1 MRGVATIR
9 RIDVSENT
17 FQSAVLDRSHT
28 LPVVV
33 DFWAEWCGPCRQ
45 LGPVIE
51 RAAEARA
58 GKLELAKVDVDAN
71 PGLARAFGI
80 QGIPAVKAFRDGRVA
95 AEFVGAQPPAGVD
108 QFLDSLLPSEADA
121 LVERGDEASLRRAHE
136 LEPTRAD
143 AAVPLAK
150 LLRERSE
157 TDEALAVL
165 ARVPGSFAA
174 DGLAARIGLE
184 SAARNSAQP
193 PVPDLSEAFAAL
205 DAGDQQRALDLL
217 LEALPSADGARDD
230 VRRVVVGVL
239 DELGAT
245 HPLARNARRRLAS
258 ALY

>member
-1 MRGVATIR
+1 M
-9 RIDVSENT
+9 DVTEST
-17 FQSAVLDRSHT
+17 FQTAVLDRSHAV
-28 LPVVV
+28 PVIV

-51 RAAEARA
+51 RAVDARA

-80 QGIPAVKAFRDGRVA
+80 QSIPAVKAFRDGKVA
-95 AEFVGAQPPAGVD
+95 AEFIGAQPPSAVE

-121 LVERGDEASLRRAHE
+121 LVELGDEASLRHANE

-150 LLRERSE
+150 ILKDRGE
-157 TDEALAVL
+157 TDEALAIL
-165 ARVPGSFAA
+165 SRVPGSFAA
-174 DGLAARIGLE
+174 DGLKARIDLE
-184 SAARNSAQP
+184 SAAGSGAQP

-205 DAGDQQRALDLL
+205 DAGEEERALDLL
-217 LEALPSADGARDD
+217 LEALPNADGARDD

-239 DELGAT
+239 DELGVE

>member
-1 MRGVATIR
+1 M
-9 RIDVSENT
+9 DVSESS

-51 RAAEARA
+51 RAVDARA
-58 GKLELAKVDVDAN
+58 GKVELAKVDVDAN

-80 QGIPAVKAFRDGRVA
+80 QSIPAVKAFRDGKVA
-95 AEFVGAQPPAGVD
+95 AEFIGAQSPSAVD
-108 QFLDSLLPSEADA
+108 QFLDSLLPSEADG
-121 LVERGDEASLRRAHE
+121 LVELGDEESLRRANE
-136 LEPTRAD
+136 LEPSRAD

-150 LLRERSE
+150 ILKERGE

-174 DGLAARIGLE
+174 DGLAARIALE
-184 SAARNSAQP
+184 SAAGSAASSSAQP

-205 DAGDQQRALDLL
+205 DAGDEERGLDLL
-217 LEALPSADGARDD
+217 LDALPSADGARDD

-239 DELGAT
+239 DELGVG
-245 HPLARNARRRLAS
+245 HPLARSARRRLAS
-258 ALY
+258 VLY

>member
-1 MRGVATIR
+1 M
-9 RIDVSENT
+9 DVSENT

-150 LLRERSE
+150 LLRERGE

-205 DAGDQQRALDLL
+205 DAGDQERALDLL
-217 LEALPSADGARDD
+217 LEALSSADGARDD